1 MNVKSLKQYALAGAI
16 LLGVSFSLQVAA
28 QSRGGGSGHSGGGGH
43 AGGARVGGSHGGGG
57 WHGGGSRG
65 GGDWHRGGGGWHR
78 GGPAWWGLGLGLG
91 LAWDAWALNSPYYD
105 YPYPGYVYPYSSST
119 VIVEP
124 PPTLVVPPGAADVPQ
139 NPPATANWYYCESAK
154 AYYPYVRQCAE
165 AWRVVPAVPPTGE
178 H

>member
-16 LLGVSFSLQVAA
+16 LLGVSLSLPVVA
-28 QSRGGGSGHSGGGGH
+28 QSHAGGGHSGGGGR
-43 AGGARVGGSHGGGG
+43 AGGAHVGGPHGGGG
-57 WHGGGSRG
+57 WHGGGSHG
-65 GGDWHRGGGGWHR
+65 GGWHRGGGDWHR

-91 LAWDAWALNSPYYD
+91 LAWDAWALNNPYYD

-124 PPTLVVPPGAADVPQ
+124 PPTLAVPPGTADVPQ

-165 AWRVVPAVPPTGE
+165 GWRVVPAVPPEAG